1 MKRTLPYILFL
12 LSFVGFSQEDSPV
25 SVSLD
30 TARIRLGE
38 PVEYTISVEGI
49 RNVDFPKLERLG
61 ALELLSSK
69 KADTFSDRLEKK
81 YLLTGF
87 DSGSFYVP
95 KQQVFLKDKAYFTDS
110 LLVQVAT
117 VAVDTLKQKPFA
129 NKPIVEEPWVFDDFK
144 PYLSNLIHFVGY
156 FTAFGGR
163 LFCVQKILQNGNG
176 TSKGKHSSLPR
187 SPSKIG
193 TPRQKAALAKQPN
206 KGLLR

>member
-49 RNVDFPKLERLG
+49 RNVGFPKLERLG

-87 DSGSFYVP
+87 DSGSFYRP
-95 KQQVFLKDKAYFTDS
+95 KTASFSPRQS
-110 LLVQVAT
+110 LFYRF
-117 VAVDTLKQKPFA
+117 PFG
-129 NKPIVEEPWVFDDFK
+129 P
-144 PYLSNLIHFVGY
+144 S
-156 FTAFGGR
+156 
-163 LFCVQKILQNGNG
+163 GNG
-176 TSKGKHSSLPR
+176 SCGHAQAKTICQQANCRG
-187 SPSKIG
+187 
-193 TPRQKAALAKQPN
+193 AL
-206 KGLLR
+206 GF

>member
-12 LSFVGFSQEDSPV
+12 LSFVGFSQEDSSI

-38 PVEYTISVEGI
+38 TLEYTISVQGI
-49 RNVDFPKLERLG
+49 GNVGFPELERLG

-95 KQQVFLKDKAYFTDS
+95 KQQVFLQDKAYFTDS

-117 VAVDTLKQKPFA
+117 VAVDTLKQKPFD

-144 PYLSNLIHFVGY
+144 PYLSNVFLLLGILLLLAAGY
-156 FTAFGGR
+156 FMYKKHYKTETAPPKESIPAYR
-163 LFCVQKILQNGNG
+163 EALQK
-176 TSKGKHSSLPR
+176 
-187 SPSKIG
+187 
-193 TPRQKAALAKQPN
+193 
-206 KGLLR
+206 